1 MTAAVASADPGPGTP
16 TGSVAFSDRTS
27 MLATVPLNNGQ
38 ATFSTTKFQPGDH
51 AITATYSGDPVF
63 TASTTGAPAIATVG
77 FSRPCIT
84 DHDGPLT
91 VAADQSLCIAP
102 GGRQNGPVE
111 LRPGGAPALSGTEI
125 NGPVSSD
132 GALAV
137 TICHSTLDAPV
148 ILTSTSGFMLLGDG
162 EGVDCPGN
170 TFRPPLTL
178 DRNTG
183 GLEVSSTTMSA
194 PVTTNDNSGSG
205 LLPEALVPELE
216 GNRVGA
222 PLHCSGNLPTLR
234 KSGNTLNGPHIGQCK

>member
-1 MTAAVASADPGPGTP
+1 MTAAVASADPGAGTP
-16 TGSVAFSDRTS
+16 TGSVAFSDRTT

-102 GGRQNGPVE
+102 DGRQNGPVE
-111 LRPGGAPALSGTEI
+111 LRPGGAPALS
-125 NGPVSSD
+125 
-132 GALAV
+132 
-137 TICHSTLDAPV
+137 
-148 ILTSTSGFMLLGDG
+148 
-162 EGVDCPGN
+162 
-170 TFRPPLTL
+170 
-178 DRNTG
+178 
-183 GLEVSSTTMSA
+183 
-194 PVTTNDNSGSG
+194 
-205 LLPEALVPELE
+205 ALVPEFE

-222 PLHCSGNLPTLR
+222 PLHCAGNLPTLR